1 MEITIT
7 EPKDIERRS
16 MEIISEGLC
25 GREIPPEHMAIV
37 KRVIHTSADFDYAEN
52 LVFSKN
58 AVETGLT
65 AIREGCVI
73 VTDTRMAEAGI
84 NKRVLA
90 RFGGE
95 TICFMSDPDVADEA
109 KARGVTRAVISME
122 RAAEIERP
130 VILAIGNAPTAV
142 IRACQLIEERA
153 FSPKLI
159 IGVPVGFVNVVESKE
174 LLMTMPCEHIV
185 ARGRK
190 GGSGIAAAICNA
202 LLYTVSN
209 NARE

>member
-16 MEIISEGLC
+16 MEIISEGLA

-58 AVETGLT
+58 AVERGLS
-65 AIREGCVI
+65 AITEGCTI

-90 RFGGE
+90 KFGGE
-95 TICFMSDPDVADEA
+95 TICFIREPYVADEA
-109 KARGVTRAVISME
+109 GDRGVTRAAISME
-122 RAAEIERP
+122 RAAEINKP
-130 VILAIGNAPTAV
+130 LILAIGNAPTAV
-142 IRACQLIEERA
+142 IRACQLMEEGA

-159 IGVPVGFVNVVESKE
+159 IGVPVGFVNVIESKE

-190 GGSGIAAAICNA
+190 GGSSIAAAICNA
-202 LLYTVSN
+202 LLYTVSKD
-209 NARE
+209 ARE